1 MSGVARRAFL
11 KILGMAPVGAAVAAK
26 ELSAEAVKT
35 GTEMGI
41 FESMGG
47 LNVLSKP
54 PADWTIQKM
63 FQPAN
68 ETIYQEL
75 LRFLREEE
83 QLLGRKK
90 HMFDD
95 VEPLRSMSPAVK
107 RVCREQR
114 QKEYDRQL
122 AYIENTYDKFHSKF
136 VNNSGPAPTT
146 MPSPSCYPRGY
157 SR

>member
-47 LNVLSKP
+47 LIVLSKP

>member
-1 MSGVARRAFL
+1 MSDVARRAFL
-11 KILGMAPVGAAVAAK
+11 KILGMAPIGAAMAAK

-35 GTEMGI
+35 GAEMGI

-47 LNVLSKP
+47 VHVLSKP
-54 PADWTIQKM
+54 PADWTIQKI
-63 FQPAN
+63 FRPPN

-122 AYIENTYDKFHSKF
+122 AYIESTYDKLHAKF
-136 VNNSGPAPTT
+136 ANNSES
-146 MPSPSCYPRGY
+146 PSPCYPRGY

>member
-1 MSGVARRAFL
+1 MPGVARRAFL

-35 GTEMGI
+35 GAEMGI

-47 LNVLSKP
+47 VNVLSKP
-54 PADWTIQKM
+54 PADWTIHKM

-122 AYIENTYDKFHSKF
+122 AYIENTYDRLHSKF
-136 VNNSGPAPTT
+136 ANNSGSPAP
-146 MPSPSCYPRGY
+146 CYPRGY